1 MCSWGYFF
9 IIITGK
15 TRTTERKW
23 DGVGVMKDKEL
34 KLEDVKTPH
43 TLGWVSYNYSYTSI
57 HTTIVIHRRSR
68 QLLWGTVGGTKE
80 PEWEWEWRGWY
91 GEGVCV
97 YPTFLQSDTGKLK
110 IHWGHQETCC
120 LLWIKKERVKDK
132 TYTWVSVRWK
142 TKNTW
147 LFIKT
152 KSEKSTCLVYTGSV
166 CLLWINKSRV
176 KEKTYIWVSVLCC
189 LL

>member
-1 MCSWGYFF
+1 MCSWRYFF
-9 IIITGK
+9 IIITEK

-68 QLLWGTVGGTKE
+68 
-80 PEWEWEWRGWY
+80 
-91 GEGVCV
+91 
-97 YPTFLQSDTGKLK
+97 SDTGELK

-132 TYTWVSVRWK
+132 DYTWVSVRWK
-142 TKNTW
+142 TKNTG

-152 KSEKSTCLVYTGSV
+152 KSEKSTHLVYTGSV
-166 CLLWINKSRV
+166 CLLWINKTTT
-176 KEKTYIWVSVLCC
+176 KEKTYIWVSVWWKTNKLKMRN
-189 LL
+189 LHSSQTLGWSWNWNT